1 MAESSLNSPGAD
13 ASQQR
18 QRLTFGPFTLDLRR
32 AELLRDG
39 QALPL
44 RPKAFD
50 LLTVL
55 ATRPGQ
61 VLSKDELV
69 LTVWPGVVVSDD
81 SLTQC
86 VHELR
91 SALGDAGPA
100 LLRTIP
106 RRGYR
111 FDADVRAEPPP
122 APPAPPAPSAPS
134 VPAVLPAVA
143 ADAPASTARARLR
156 LAPGVLGIALLSA
169 ALLLAAVAWL
179 DAGGLATRGQTPAEL
194 ARAPLPREVPPL
206 SIIVLP
212 LTTEG
217 DAPADTHLADA
228 LHGDLIN
235 QVARLQ
241 SSLVISRD
249 TAATYKGRAADPRQ
263 VAREMGVRH
272 VVQGRLSQEGATVR
286 LNIALIDGET
296 GAQRWAD
303 TLVAD
308 RARLAQTVSD
318 FAVAIERTLAA
329 ELIRTT
335 AERRGALSPAEV
347 TADDL
352 AIQGYALWYRGV
364 TRDNVLAAQSLF
376 DRALAIDPDSARA
389 WAGIQFTTANLL
401 LNNWAAD
408 RPATVRR
415 HEEATTNLQRVD
427 RDGSPTYSAKTMQRF
442 VERDFPALLRVTTEW
457 TERYRLP
464 LSLGAHGAALYLN
477 GRFDEAVP
485 VLERALRLG
494 PRDPFR
500 AEWQYRLAL
509 AHFGAAHY
517 ELARDWSQTAA
528 ITNAALVWPPIHAAA
543 LHRLGRHDEARQA
556 LAEHMRR
563 HPGFTAAQAMSR
575 LPSQEPGFVEARE
588 RLLGSLRELGLR

>member
-1 MAESSLNSPGAD
+1 MAESSLNPPGAD

-18 QRLTFGPFTLDLRR
+18 QRQRLSFGPFTLDLGR

-39 QALPL
+39 QLLPL
-44 RPKAFD
+44 RPKVFD
-50 LLTVL
+50 LLTAL
-55 ATRPGQ
+55 ATRPGR

-69 LTVWPGVVVSDD
+69 LTVWPGVMVTDD

-100 LLRTIP
+100 LLRTVP

-111 FDADVRAEPPP
+111 FDADVHSEPPP
-122 APPAPPAPSAPS
+122 PPAAPAVPPEVGADGQAAAVRAWPRRVPL
-134 VPAVLPAVA
+134 VPAA
-143 ADAPASTARARLR
+143 
-156 LAPGVLGIALLSA
+156 LALGVV
-169 ALLLAAVAWL
+169 LLLAAVAWL
-179 DAGGLATRGQTPAEL
+179 AADRSASRGQTPAEL

-212 LTTEG
+212 LKVEG
-217 DAPADTHLADA
+217 DAMDEGRLADV

-241 SSLVISRD
+241 GSLVMSRD
-249 TAATYKGRAADPRQ
+249 TAATYRNRAVDPRQ
-263 VAREMGVRH
+263 VVREMGVRH
-272 VVQGRLSQEGATVR
+272 LVQGSLSEQGTTVR

-303 TLVAD
+303 TFVTE
-308 RARLAQTVSD
+308 RARLAQTVGD

-329 ELIRTT
+329 ELFRTT
-335 AERRGALSPAEV
+335 AERRRELSPTEV

-364 TRDNVLAAQSLF
+364 TRDNVAAALALF
-376 DRALAIDPDSARA
+376 DRALAMDPDSARA

-401 LNNWAAD
+401 LNNWAPD

-415 HEEATTNLQRVD
+415 HEEATANLARVD
-427 RDGSPTYSAKTMQRF
+427 RDGSPAYSAKTMQSF
-442 VERDFPALLRVTTEW
+442 LNRDFPGLLRVTTAW
-457 TERYRLP
+457 TDRYRLP
-464 LSLGAHGAALYLN
+464 VPLASHGAALYLN
-477 GRFDEAVP
+477 GRFDDAVP
-485 VLERALRLG
+485 MLELALRLG

-509 AHFGAAHY
+509 AHFGAGRY
-517 ELARDWSQTAA
+517 ELARDWSRSAA
-528 ITNAALVWPPIHAAA
+528 TTNAALVWPPIHAAA

-556 LAEHMRR
+556 FAEHMGR
-563 HPGFTAAQAMSR
+563 HPGFTVAQSMVR
-575 LPSQEPGFVEARE
+575 LPSQEPGFVEVRE